1 MDELTDVNWLATA
14 IGTVTSFLI
23 GWAWYSPLLFGEKW
37 AEGSRVALGSADKMP
52 VFAMVTQLLALL
64 VLSTVIAITAS
75 NNALF
80 TALLAILAVALFIA
94 STGSFVRKSTYAMT
108 VDFFYILLAGT
119 VMIAVQGLL

>member
-1 MDELTDVNWLATA
+1 MHEFENINWIAVLA
-14 IGTVTSFLI
+14 GTVVSFLL
-23 GWAWYSPLLFGEKW
+23 GWVWYSPLLFVEKW
-37 AEGSRVALGSADKMP
+37 AEGSGVELGSIDKMP

-64 VLSTVIAITAS
+64 ALSIVIAITAS

-94 STGSFVRKSTYAMT
+94 STGSFVLKSTYAIM

-119 VMIAVQGLL
+119 VMIAAQSLL